1 MELGG
6 AVGDTAIPADGST
19 IHGQDGVTAPA
30 INVGYPSG
38 GGGGGGA
45 GLYLVDLTGELRSDV
60 SGGKGG
66 NGVGS
71 SSSYYGS
78 GGGGGGAGIILSG
91 TTLSTYMTVTGGQG
105 GSGGQGNMSGR
116 GGASGGG
123 GDGAVVTNT
132 STLINYGT
140 IAGAAGV
147 GSSQGVSLGF
157 AGSGVRMGA
166 DSHVVNAGTISAG
179 ARWVSG
185 GASGPSSNAVDI
197 VGNNN
202 TFEIWNGS
210 VINGNVVAAGGTSGN
225 VFVLGGTDA
234 SSFDGTQIGVKYQ
247 GFEQFIKDGTS
258 TWTMTGAVNDTH
270 NWTIKQGTLA
280 LFSDGSLAKADSVTV
295 NGTLDISA
303 ISASSTAIQHLTGD
317 TTGQVALGSKTLTL
331 TAGTGDEFKGSISG
345 SGGIDLVSGTQILS
359 GTNSYTGLTTI
370 DSGTTLQIGN
380 GSTSG
385 SLAGNI
391 TNNGTLVFN
400 RSDAS
405 TFAGKVNGTGKLTK
419 TGAGTLTLSGT
430 NTYSGGTDINGG
442 TLAAGNT
449 SALGTGGLAFDG
461 GALQLTANVS
471 FGGAVALNGSGA
483 IAADSGTSSSFSGV
497 MSGTGGL
504 TKTGDGTL
512 TLSGTNTYSGG
523 TSLNTGTLIASSD
536 SNLGTGA
543 LTFDGGALGLGG
555 DLTLAATLNAGGGTI
570 DVATGASHS
579 FSGKLSGTGKLT
591 KTGAGTLTLSGAN
604 TYSGGTDINAGTLAV
619 GGMSALGTGPL
630 GFNGGALQLTAN
642 VSFGGTVALGAG
654 GGSIETNTSTNS
666 TFSGVMSGAGSL
678 TKTGAGS
685 LKLSGTNTYT
695 GGTFI
700 NDGVL
705 KVTSDANLGAATG
718 AVTLNGGTLET
729 DGTFSSARKV
739 HLTGNGKLSAYNGNA
754 TFSGVIDGN
763 GALTAN
769 GSLVLTGQNTYKGGT
784 FVTDYSSL
792 TVSSDENLGDASG
805 DLTLGLQSTLQLDS
819 QFSTNRKIHLDSNF
833 ASWINTG
840 GHDAV
845 LNGTIDGAAI
855 LVKDDDGTLTLS
867 GNNTYQGGTAINK
880 GTLIVSKDENL
891 GDKAGY
897 VDFSG
902 GTLQLGGSG
911 FSSGRELRLN
921 AAGIIDT
928 NGFNGTFSGVI
939 DNGDDPNYPGQLIKV
954 GAGTLTLSGD
964 STYTG
969 GTVINGGVVSVGAD
983 ANLGATTGALSFNG
997 GTLQLTGSFE
1007 NSRAVTLGAG
1017 GGTIQTSLFHSNE
1030 FSGVIGGAGQL
1041 TKTGAGTLVLS
1052 GVNTYTGGTAVNGG
1066 VLSVRV
1072 DKNLGATTG
1081 ALSFDGGTLLLA
1093 DSFDNNRAVTLD
1105 AGGGTIETTA
1115 AKSNGFSGVISG
1127 AGKLTKT
1134 GAGTLALSGVNSYT
1148 GGTAVNG
1155 GVLSVGADENLGAT
1169 AGALSFNG
1177 GSLLLTDSFDS
1188 ARAVT
1193 LGASGGTIET
1203 TAAKSNDFSGVISGA
1218 GKLTKTGDGILVLS
1232 GANSYSGTTTVSKG
1246 TLQIGNGS
1254 TTGSITGTVDIA
1266 SGATLTF
1273 KRSDAY
1279 TYSDVIKGAGALHQD
1294 GSGTLTLT
1302 GTNTYTGGT
1311 TISAGTLQIGNGS
1324 TTGSIAG
1331 NVDNNGTLAFNRS
1344 NTLDFSGIISGT
1356 GIVQQNGAGSVT
1368 LSGDSSAFGGS
1379 TSVAAG
1385 TLLVD
1390 GSLGGTVSV
1399 ASGASFGGAG
1409 TIGGNVTVAD
1419 GASLVGQ
1426 AGQVLTFDKNLSL
1439 ANNSTIE
1446 ASFGGASQTGLFN
1459 VKGDLTLGGTINV
1472 GTFGDDGPG
1481 IYTVF
1486 DYSGNLTDN
1495 TLSVGTLP
1503 SGQDAAKVSVQ
1514 TNQSGKVNILN
1525 TNGGELTFWDGDNP
1539 ANQDDGAQNGGD
1551 GTWTNEASNKSW
1563 TDHNYLLNG
1572 PWDDSGFAIFA
1583 SNKGTVTVDNSAG
1596 AVKASGMQFQTD
1608 GYEVTGGDL
1617 TLVSPASNLSGAP
1630 IIRVGG
1636 GTNDGDM
1643 KATISAKLVGTD
1655 GMRKTYAGRL
1665 VLTADNQYTGGTD
1678 ILGGTLQLGDG
1689 GTSGSVLG
1697 DIDTGIDGIN
1707 RGLLAV
1713 DRSGTVTVDNTIT
1726 GTGVVSITGSGEITL
1741 SGNNSYSGG
1750 TYVRSGTL
1758 VVTQDDNLGPAES
1771 VVAVGADP
1779 EDVAGGAT
1787 GNAVLKFGADFT
1799 GANTFTHTIELNTAQ
1814 SQLDTN
1820 GHTVIASGVI
1830 LGSDGLTKTGDGTL
1844 ILTYNNDYD
1853 GGTTISKGT
1862 LQIGNGGTSGT
1873 IEGDVTNNGILAFNR
1888 SDAYAFDDKISGTG
1902 SVEQIGTD
1910 TLTLTGANDYTGG
1923 TSVKSGTLA
1932 VASNG
1937 VLGDQSG
1944 KLTLDGG
1951 IFENTAAFSTQSRA
1965 IEIGN
1970 GGGTFQTDAD
1980 LTLEGAL
1987 TGTGTWTKTGTGD
2000 LIFGGDESA
2009 FVGTGTVQTGTVRV
2023 DGTLGGDLAVQTGAT
2038 LRGTGTIDGN
2048 TTIDSGATLV
2058 GLDNNTLTMNG
2069 NLTLANGS
2077 MTNIALGTP
2086 TGSALFDVKGDL
2098 TLGGT
2103 LNVTEDVGGFGAGV
2117 YRIFD
2122 YGGTLTDNGMTIGT
2136 VPQNSDASGMWIQ
2149 TDYEHQVNLVNQNGV
2164 EVTFWNAEGDRS
2176 QNNQNS
2182 KIVGGSGTWDVSN
2195 DNWTE
2200 DDKGSQQGQLFNGR
2214 WDNGSFAVFGGNA
2227 GTVTINNQNGT
2238 VTASGLNFATGGY
2251 VLTGDALMLDNGAPG
2266 TAPIIRVGDGKA
2278 DSNITATISAELQGT
2293 GGLRKTDYGTLVLTG
2308 ANSYSGGT
2316 TVTGGVLQIGD
2327 GGNTGSIK
2335 GDVAV
2340 SSGAYGDGTLA
2351 FNRSDDTEFDGNI
2364 TGDGKGGVVQKG
2376 AGTTTF
2382 TGDNTFSGGLTVENG
2397 GVKAGVAGHAFGTG
2411 TLKVKAG
2418 ATADLGGFDTTVGGL
2433 AAFDASGTTGDGD
2446 IALGSG
2452 KLTVEQSFD
2461 SKFSGVISGA
2471 GDLTKSGTGTLTLN
2485 TAGTYTGATNV
2496 DGGTLK
2502 QGAAGVFNNASSGY
2516 TVGTDGTLDLGGF
2529 DTTLAAL
2536 SNGGLITMGT
2546 QQTAGTT
2553 LSVTGNYTGTG
2564 GTVVINTVLG
2574 DDSSK
2579 TDRLKVGGDTS
2590 GTTNLKVNNR
2600 GGLGAQT
2607 VNGIEVVEV
2616 AGQSNGTFSLVS
2628 DYTTKDGQ
2636 KAVVGGAYAYTLQQG
2651 AGSGNKDGNWYLT
2664 SQTTQEPPAPDCQ
2677 QTNTCPVDPDNP
2689 RYSAGVPVYQGYAQN
2704 MQVLNKLPTLQ
2715 ERVGN
2720 RYLTSGNDNDASN
2733 TGSSTVDSRG
2743 IWARIE
2749 GAHNRL
2755 EPHSATGMKQDI
2767 NSFIM
2772 QTGVDGQFYEDAN
2785 GKLIAGITG
2794 QYGTAHGN
2802 SSSFFGDGYT
2812 DTSAWSL
2819 GATAT
2824 WYGNDG
2830 FYVDTQGQLTWFDND
2845 LNSDTANSGLAD
2857 GAKAFGYA
2865 LSAEVGQRIALDEHW
2880 SLTPQAQLMW
2890 SSLDADAFHDIWGNR
2905 VHMQDGDSLTARIGL
2920 AANYQDSWQGD
2931 DGRMVNTSV
2940 YGIANVYQEFLGG
2953 TRINVAGV
2961 NVDTDNDKTW
2971 AGIGAGGTYAWADSK
2986 YAIYGQGSINTSLN
3000 HSTDSYAVKGNAGFI
3015 VRW

>member
-1 MELGG
+1 MTFDGGTLGL
-6 AVGDTAIPADGST
+6 AGDLTRAAT
-19 IHGQDGVTAPA
+19 LNA
-30 INVGYPSG
+30 G
-38 GGGGGGA
+38 GGGLDVATGA
-45 GLYLVDLTGELRSDV
+45 SHTY
-60 SGGKGG
+60 SG
-66 NGVGS
+66 V
-71 SSSYYGS
+71 
-78 GGGGGGAGIILSG
+78 LSG
-91 TTLSTYMTVTGGQG
+91 TGGL
-105 GSGGQGNMSGR
+105 N
-116 GGASGGG
+116 
-123 GDGAVVTNT
+123 
-132 STLINYGT
+132 
-140 IAGAAGV
+140 
-147 GSSQGVSLGF
+147 
-157 AGSGVRMGA
+157 
-166 DSHVVNAGTISAG
+166 
-179 ARWVSG
+179 
-185 GASGPSSNAVDI
+185 
-197 VGNNN
+197 
-202 TFEIWNGS
+202 
-210 VINGNVVAAGGTSGN
+210 
-225 VFVLGGTDA
+225 
-234 SSFDGTQIGVKYQ
+234 
-247 GFEQFIKDGTS
+247 
-258 TWTMTGAVNDTH
+258 
-270 NWTIKQGTLA
+270 
-280 LFSDGSLAKADSVTV
+280 
-295 NGTLDISA
+295 
-303 ISASSTAIQHLTGD
+303 
-317 TTGQVALGSKTLTL
+317 
-331 TAGTGDEFKGSISG
+331 
-345 SGGIDLVSGTQILS
+345 
-359 GTNSYTGLTTI
+359 
-370 DSGTTLQIGN
+370 
-380 GSTSG
+380 
-385 SLAGNI
+385 
-391 TNNGTLVFN
+391 
-400 RSDAS
+400 
-405 TFAGKVNGTGKLTK
+405 K

-430 NTYSGGTDINGG
+430 NTYSGGTSLNAGTLIVSSDSNLGTGALTFNGG
-442 TLAAGNT
+442 TL
-449 SALGTGGLAFDG
+449 GLAGDLTRAATLNAG
-461 GALQLTANVS
+461 GGTIDVAT
-471 FGGAVALNGSGA
+471 GASH
-483 IAADSGTSSSFSGV
+483 TYSGV

-523 TSLNTGTLIASSD
+523 TSLNAGTLIVSSD

-630 GFNGGALQLTAN
+630 GFNGGALQLTAD

-685 LKLSGTNTYT
+685 LKLSGTNSYT

-729 DGTFSSARKV
+729 DGTFSSARKM
-739 HLTGNGKLSAYNGNA
+739 HLTADA
-754 TFSGVIDGN
+754 TIHNTGGAASFSGVVDGN
-763 GALTAN
+763 GALTIETLNYYTA
-769 GSLVLTGQNTYKGGT
+769 VTLTGQNTYKGGT
-784 FVTDYSSL
+784 VVADSSL
-792 TVSSDENLGDASG
+792 LVISSDENLGDASG
-805 DLTLGLQSTLQLDS
+805 DLTLYSYSTLRLAD
-819 QFSTNRKIHLDSNF
+819 QFSTNRKIHLASDSGWVDTN
-833 ASWINTG
+833 
-840 GHDAV
+840 GHDVIFKGA
-845 LNGTIDGAAI
+845 IDGTGMLA
-855 LVKDDDGTLTLS
+855 KDGEGTLTLS
-867 GNNTYQGGTAINK
+867 GNNTFSGGVGLVK

-891 GDKAGY
+891 GDKAG
-897 VDFSG
+897 VIEFDG
-902 GTLQLGGSG
+902 GGLQLSGSG
-911 FSSGRELRLN
+911 FSSARELRLN
-921 AAGIIDT
+921 AAAMIDT
-928 NGFNGTFSGVI
+928 NGFNGTLSGVI
-939 DNGDDPNYPGQLIKV
+939 HNGDDPDYKGQLTKS
-954 GAGTLTLSGD
+954 GAGTLTLS
-964 STYTG
+964 SVNTYTG

-983 ANLGATTGALSFNG
+983 ENLGAATGALSFNG
-997 GTLQLTGSFE
+997 GLLQLTGSFD
-1007 NSRAVTLGAG
+1007 NSRVVTLDAG
-1017 GGTIQTSLFHSNE
+1017 GGTIQTSLLHSNG

-1041 TKTGAGTLVLS
+1041 TKSGAGTLTLS
-1052 GVNTYTGGTAVNGG
+1052 GVNSYTGGTAVNGG
-1066 VLSVRV
+1066 VLSVGA
-1072 DKNLGATTG
+1072 DANLGAATG
-1081 ALSFDGGTLLLA
+1081 ALSFGGGTLHLT
-1093 DSFDNNRAVTLD
+1093 DSFDNSRAVTL
-1105 AGGGTIETTA
+1105 GGSGGTIETTA

-1177 GSLLLTDSFDS
+1177 GTLLLTDSFDS

-1193 LGASGGTIET
+1193 LGVGGGTIET

-1218 GKLTKTGDGILVLS
+1218 GKLTKDGDGILVLS

-1344 NTLDFSGIISGT
+1344 NTLDFSGVISGT
-1356 GIVQQNGAGSVT
+1356 GIVQQNGAGSLT

-1379 TSVAAG
+1379 TSVASG

-1409 TIGGNVTVAD
+1409 TIGGNVTVAE

-1525 TNGGELTFWDGDNP
+1525 TNGGELTFWDGDDA
-1539 ANQDDGAQNGGD
+1539 ANQGDGVPNGGD

-1572 PWDDSGFAIFA
+1572 PWDDSGFAIFTGA
-1583 SNKGTVTVDNSAG
+1583 KGTVTIDNSAG

-1758 VVTQDDNLGPAES
+1758 VIAQDDNLGLAES

-1853 GGTTISKGT
+1853 GGTTISNGT

-1937 VLGDQSG
+1937 VLGALSG
-1944 KLTLDGG
+1944 ALTLDGG
-1951 IFENTAAFSTQSRA
+1951 TFENTAAFSTKSRA
-1965 IEIGN
+1965 IAIGA

-2009 FVGTGTVQTGTVRV
+2009 FAGTGTVQTGTVRV

-2182 KIVGGSGTWDVSN
+2182 KIVGGSGTWDVRN

-2238 VTASGLNFATGGY
+2238 VTASGLNFATDGY

-2376 AGTTTF
+2376 TGTTTF

-2461 SKFSGVISGA
+2461 SKFSGVISGT

-2733 TGSSTVDSRG
+2733 TDSSTVDSRG

-2905 VHMQDGDSLTARIGL
+2905 VHMQDGDSLTARFGL

-3000 HSTDSYAVKGNAGFI
+3000 HLTDSYAVKGNIGFTI
-3015 VRW
+3015 RW